1 MPNDHASLLVPT
13 HEACG
18 RDLAAGRCNP
28 LPKYVAPMRREVVL
42 ETPRRFGS
50 ALSYQRFSPIP
61 STSVVEDSSIIGDAQ
76 RANARLMPMLNS
88 AW

>member
-1 MPNDHASLLVPT
+1 MPNDHASLLAPT

-42 ETPRRFGS
+42 GS
-50 ALSYQRFSPIP
+50 S
-61 STSVVEDSSIIGDAQ
+61 STVRVGAQ
-76 RANARLMPMLNS
+76 LLEI
-88 AW
+88 

>member
-28 LPKYVAPMRREVVL
+28 LPKYVAPMCREVVL
-42 ETPRRFGS
+42 EAPRLFGS
-50 ALSYQRFSPIP
+50 ALSY
-61 STSVVEDSSIIGDAQ
+61 
-76 RANARLMPMLNS
+76 
-88 AW
+88 